1 MISSVQSLLAMSA
14 QDTSPKLVQ
23 FGAFEL
29 DLHRGELRKQG
40 VKVKLQEQPF
50 MVLQLLLDNP
60 GEIISRE
67 QLRSHVWP
75 ANTFVEFDQSLY
87 SAMARLRDALGD
99 SSESPRFVET
109 VARRGYRFIA
119 PVTVP
124 IVSAVS
130 SSGVTPAKSEPGR
143 GGQQLIGLRRLPTS
157 LLAGLVGGALLL
169 VTLLT
174 FDLLGARTWLY
185 SRNHPIRSIAVLPLE
200 NLSGDPA
207 QEYFADGMT
216 DELITDLAQV
226 GNLRVISR
234 TSAMSYKGTK
244 KTLPQ
249 IARELNVDAVLE
261 GSVVRSGD
269 RVRITAQLIQAQE
282 DRHIWAHSYE
292 RDLRNVLALQG
303 EIARDIVGEVR
314 GSLRPAPSA
323 RPVNPESYEAY
334 LRGRHDLNKATSEA
348 DLESSISNFQ
358 LAIAKD
364 PQSGLAYSGLAVAYA
379 ALADFYRAPK
389 EVMPRAREA
398 ATRALQLDET
408 LSEAHDALG
417 WVEFAY
423 EWNWPLAEQH
433 LKRAL
438 ELNPYNALAHDHY
451 AYFLASLRGRDEAFA
466 ENQLA
471 RELDPFSLT
480 ILADSSF
487 YFYMGRQYDRAID
500 QGQKALQLDP
510 RCYTCRT
517 YVALAEVQKG
527 QFREATQEIEP
538 VKFPEAAPIDVATT
552 VSILALA
559 GEMTRATFLEKS
571 LQVQLKQRYVCPYEI
586 ATGYTALGKK
596 EDAFKWLQKSYEAR
610 SICMIWLNSEPRFDP
625 LRSDPRFAAL
635 VRQVGLPERH

>member
-1 MISSVQSLLAMSA
+1 MPAPAS
-14 QDTSPKLVQ
+14 TTERVQ
-23 FGAFEL
+23 FGVFEL
-29 DLHRGELRKQG
+29 DLQNAELRKSG
-40 VKVKLQEQPF
+40 VKVKLQEQPLKI
-50 MVLQLLLDNP
+50 LQTLLENP
-60 GEIISRE
+60 GQIVTRE
-67 QLRSHVWP
+67 ELRGRIWP
-75 ANTFVEFDQSLY
+75 ANTFVEFDQGLY
-87 SAMARLRDALGD
+87 NAMARLRDALGD
-99 SSESPRFVET
+99 ASENPRFIQT
-109 VARRGYRFIA
+109 VARRGYKFIA
-119 PVTVP
+119 PVTLP
-124 IVSAVS
+124 AGESSPEISPKTEVSRWPWVHRWIS
-130 SSGVTPAKSEPGR
+130 SV
-143 GGQQLIGLRRLPTS
+143 
-157 LLAGLVGGALLL
+157 LAGLLGGALLL
-169 VTLLT
+169 VVVFG
-174 FDLLGARTWLY
+174 FDIAGAREWLR
-185 SRNHPIRSIAVLPLE
+185 SRILPIRSLAVLPLQ
-200 NLSGDPA
+200 NLSNDP
-207 QEYFADGMT
+207 QQDYFADGIT
-216 DELITDLAQV
+216 DELITEFAQV

-269 RVRITAQLIQAQE
+269 RVRITAQLIHAQG

-314 GSLRPAPSA
+314 ANLRPTPSA
-323 RPVNPESYEAY
+323 RQVNPESYEAY
-334 LRGRHDLNKATSEA
+334 LRGRHDLNNATSEA

-389 EVMPRAREA
+389 EVMPKAKEA
-398 ATRALQLDET
+398 ATRALHLDET

-423 EWNWPLAEQH
+423 EWNWPLAEQN

-451 AYFLASLRGRDEAFA
+451 AYFLASLRGRDEAFV

-517 YVALAEVQKG
+517 YVALSEVQKG

-559 GEMTRATFLEKS
+559 GETTRAMSLEKS
-571 LQVQLKQRYVCPYEI
+571 LQVQMTQRYVCPYEV

-596 EDAFKWLQKSYEAR
+596 DDAFKWLQKSYEAH
-610 SICMIWLNSEPRFDP
+610 SICLIWLNSEPRFDP

-635 VRQVGLPERH
+635 VRQVGLPERN

>member
-1 MISSVQSLLAMSA
+1 MPA
-14 QDTSPKLVQ
+14 QETSPKVLQ
-23 FGAFEL
+23 FGVFEL
-29 DLHRGELRKQG
+29 DLRRGELRKEG
-40 VKVKLQEQPF
+40 VKVKLQDQPLK
-50 MVLQLLLDNP
+50 VLQFLLENP
-60 GEIISRE
+60 GQIVTRE
-67 QLRSHVWP
+67 QLRAHVWP
-75 ANTFVEFDQSLY
+75 ADTFVEFDQGLY

-99 SSESPRFVET
+99 ASENPRFIQT
-109 VARRGYRFIA
+109 VARRGYKFIA
-119 PVTVP
+119 PVTLP
-124 IVSAVS
+124 AGES
-130 SSGVTPAKSEPGR
+130 SSEISPKAEVSRWPWVHR
-143 GGQQLIGLRRLPTS
+143 WTS
-157 LLAGLVGGALLL
+157 GALAGLLGGALLL
-169 VTLLT
+169 VVVFG
-174 FDLLGARTWLY
+174 FDVAGARQWLR
-185 SRNHPIRSIAVLPLE
+185 SRISPIRSLAVLPLQ
-200 NLSGDPA
+200 NLSNDP
-207 QEYFADGMT
+207 QQDYFADGMT
-216 DELITDLAQV
+216 DELITELAQV
-226 GNLRVISR
+226 GSLRVISR

-261 GSVVRSGD
+261 GSVVHSGD
-269 RVRITAQLIQAQE
+269 RVRITAQLIQAQG
-282 DRHIWAHSYE
+282 DRHIWARSYE
-292 RDLRNVLALQG
+292 RDLRSVLALQG

-314 GSLRPAPSA
+314 ANLRPTSSA
-323 RPVNPESYEAY
+323 RQVNPESYEAY
-334 LRGRHDLNKATSEA
+334 LRGRHDLNNATSEA
-348 DLESSISNFQ
+348 ELESSISNFR

-389 EVMPRAREA
+389 EVMPKAKDA
-398 ATRALQLDET
+398 ATDALHLDET

-471 RELDPFSLT
+471 RELDPFSLAV
-480 ILADSSF
+480 LADSSF

-517 YVALAEVQKG
+517 YVALSEVQKG
-527 QFREATQEIEP
+527 QFREATQEIGP

-559 GEMTRATFLEKS
+559 GETTRARSLEKS
-571 LQVQLKQRYVCPYEI
+571 LQVQMTQRYICPYEV

-596 EDAFKWLQKSYEAR
+596 DDAFKWLQKSYEAR
-610 SICMIWLNSEPRFDP
+610 SICVIWLNSEPRFDP

-635 VRQVGLPERH
+635 VRQVGLPERN

>member
-1 MISSVQSLLAMSA
+1 M
-14 QDTSPKLVQ
+14 Q
-23 FGAFEL
+23 FGVFEL
-29 DLHRGELRKQG
+29 DLQNAELRKSG
-40 VKVKLQEQPF
+40 VKVKLQEQPLKI
-50 MVLQLLLDNP
+50 LQTLLENP
-60 GEIISRE
+60 GQIVTRQE
-67 QLRSHVWP
+67 LRGRIWP
-75 ANTFVEFDQSLY
+75 ANTFVEFDQGLY
-87 SAMARLRDALGD
+87 NAMARLRDALGD
-99 SSESPRFVET
+99 ASENPRFIQT
-109 VARRGYRFIA
+109 VARRGYKFIA
-119 PVTVP
+119 PVTLP
-124 IVSAVS
+124 AGESSPEISPKTEVSRWPWVHRWIS
-130 SSGVTPAKSEPGR
+130 SV
-143 GGQQLIGLRRLPTS
+143 
-157 LLAGLVGGALLL
+157 LAGLLGGALLL
-169 VTLLT
+169 AAVFG
-174 FDLLGARTWLY
+174 FDVAGAREWLR
-185 SRNHPIRSIAVLPLE
+185 SRISPIRSLAVLPLQ
-200 NLSGDPA
+200 NLSNDP
-207 QEYFADGMT
+207 QQDYFADGMT
-216 DELITDLAQV
+216 DELTTELAEV

-269 RVRITAQLIQAQE
+269 RVRITAQLIQAQG

-314 GSLRPAPSA
+314 ANLRLTPSA
-323 RPVNPESYEAY
+323 RQVNPESYEAY
-334 LRGRHDLNKATSEA
+334 LRGRHDLNNATSEA

-389 EVMPRAREA
+389 EVMPQAKEA
-398 ATRALQLDET
+398 ATRALHLDET

-423 EWNWPLAEQH
+423 EWNWPLAEQN

-517 YVALAEVQKG
+517 YVALSEVQKG

-559 GEMTRATFLEKS
+559 GETTRATSLEKS
-571 LQVQLKQRYVCPYEI
+571 LQVQMTQRYVCPYEV

-596 EDAFKWLQKSYEAR
+596 DDAFQWLQKSYEAH
-610 SICMIWLNSEPRFDP
+610 SICLIWLNSEPRFDP

-635 VRQVGLPERH
+635 VRQVGLPERN

>member
-1 MISSVQSLLAMSA
+1 MSA

-40 VKVKLQEQPF
+40 VKVRLQKQPLKI
-50 MVLQLLLDNP
+50 LQLLLDNP

-75 ANTFVEFDQSLY
+75 ADTFVEFDQSLY

-99 SSESPRFVET
+99 PSESPRFVET

-119 PVTVP
+119 PVAVP
-124 IVSAVS
+124 TFSANS
-130 SSGVTPAKSEPGR
+130 PNGDIRAKTEVDRRVP
-143 GGQQLIGLRRLPTS
+143 QLVAFRRLVTG

-169 VTLLT
+169 AVVLA
-174 FDLLGARTWLY
+174 FDLLGARSWLY
-185 SRNHPIRSIAVLPLE
+185 SRTHPIRSIVVLPLE
-200 NLSGDPA
+200 NLSHDPE

-216 DELITDLAQV
+216 DELTTEVAQV

-261 GSVVRSGD
+261 GSVLRSGD
-269 RVRITAQLIQAQE
+269 RVRITAQLVQAQG

-314 GSLRPAPSA
+314 ANLRPTPSA

-334 LRGRHDLNKATSEA
+334 LRGRHDLNNATSEA
-348 DLESSISNFQ
+348 GLESSISNFQ

-389 EVMPRAREA
+389 EVMPQAKEA
-398 ATRALQLDET
+398 ATRALHLDET

-417 WVEFAY
+417 WVQFAY
-423 EWNWPLAEQH
+423 EWNWPFAEQH

-487 YFYMGRQYDRAID
+487 YFYMGRQYDRAIN

-510 RCYTCRT
+510 NCYTCRT
-517 YVALAEVQKG
+517 YIALSEVQKG
-527 QFREATQEIEP
+527 QFREATEEIEP

-552 VSILALA
+552 VSIFALA
-559 GEMTRATFLEKS
+559 GETTRATSLEKS
-571 LQVQLKQRYVCPYEI
+571 LQVQMTQRYICPYEV
-586 ATGYTALGKK
+586 ATGYAALGKK
-596 EDAFKWLQKSYEAR
+596 DDAFKWLQKSYEAH
-610 SICMIWLNSEPRFDP
+610 SICVIWLNSDPRFDP

-635 VRQVGLPERH
+635 VRQVGLPKRN

>member
-1 MISSVQSLLAMSA
+1 MPAPAS
-14 QDTSPKLVQ
+14 TTERVQ
-23 FGAFEL
+23 FGVFEL
-29 DLHRGELRKQG
+29 DLQNAELRKSG
-40 VKVKLQEQPF
+40 VKVKLQEQPLKI
-50 MVLQLLLDNP
+50 LQTLLENP
-60 GEIISRE
+60 GQIVTRE
-67 QLRSHVWP
+67 ELRGRIWP
-75 ANTFVEFDQSLY
+75 ANTFVEFDQGLY
-87 SAMARLRDALGD
+87 NAMARLRDTLGD
-99 SSESPRFVET
+99 ASENPRFIQT
-109 VARRGYRFIA
+109 VARRGYKFIA
-119 PVTVP
+119 PVTLP
-124 IVSAVS
+124 AGESSPEISPKTEVSRWPWVHRWMS
-130 SSGVTPAKSEPGR
+130 SV
-143 GGQQLIGLRRLPTS
+143 
-157 LLAGLVGGALLL
+157 LAGLLGGALLL
-169 VTLLT
+169 VVVFG
-174 FDLLGARTWLY
+174 FDVAGAREWLR
-185 SRNHPIRSIAVLPLE
+185 SRISPIRSLAVLPLQ
-200 NLSGDPA
+200 NLSNDP
-207 QEYFADGMT
+207 QQDYFADGMT
-216 DELITDLAQV
+216 DELITELAQV

-269 RVRITAQLIQAQE
+269 RVRITAQLIQAQG

-314 GSLRPAPSA
+314 ANLRPTPSA
-323 RPVNPESYEAY
+323 RQVNPESYEAY
-334 LRGRHDLNKATSEA
+334 LRGRHDLNNATSEA

-389 EVMPRAREA
+389 EVMPKAKEA
-398 ATRALQLDET
+398 ATRALHLDET

-423 EWNWPLAEQH
+423 EWNWPLAEQN

-517 YVALAEVQKG
+517 YVALSEVQKG

-559 GEMTRATFLEKS
+559 GETTRATSLEKS
-571 LQVQLKQRYVCPYEI
+571 LQVQMTQRYVCPYEV

-596 EDAFKWLQKSYEAR
+596 DDAFKWLQKSYEAH
-610 SICMIWLNSEPRFDP
+610 SICLIWLNSEPRFDP

-635 VRQVGLPERH
+635 VRQLGLPERN

>member
-1 MISSVQSLLAMSA
+1 MLA
-14 QDTSPKLVQ
+14 QDISPRIVQ

-29 DLHRGELRKQG
+29 DLQRGELRKQG
-40 VKVKLQEQPF
+40 VKVKLQEQPLK
-50 MVLQLLLDNP
+50 VLQLLLDNP
-60 GEIISRE
+60 GEIVSRE
-67 QLRSHVWP
+67 KLRSHVWP
-75 ANTFVEFDQSLY
+75 ADTFVEFDQGLY

-99 SSESPRFVET
+99 TSESPRFVET

-124 IVSAVS
+124 TAWLNGHTV
-130 SSGVTPAKSEPGR
+130 GKSEPSREAERLG
-143 GGQQLIGLRRLPTS
+143 GLRRVVTG
-157 LLAGLVGGALLL
+157 LLAGLIGGAGLLAAVL
-169 VTLLT
+169 AFNPGGVRAWLSS
-174 FDLLGARTWLY
+174 RTD
-185 SRNHPIRSIAVLPLE
+185 PIRSIAVLPLE

-216 DELITDLAQV
+216 DELITELAQV
-226 GNLRVISR
+226 GSLRVISR
-234 TSAMSYKGTK
+234 TSAMSYKSTK

-261 GSVVRSGD
+261 GSVVRAGD
-269 RVRITAQLIQAQE
+269 RVRITAQLIQARR
-282 DRHIWAHSYE
+282 DRHLFAHSYE
-292 RDLRNVLALQG
+292 RDLRNVFTLQR
-303 EIARDIVGEVR
+303 EIARDIVSEVR
-314 GSLRPAPSA
+314 VNLRPAPSA

-334 LRGRHDLNKATSEA
+334 LRGRHDLNNATSEA

-389 EVMPRAREA
+389 EVMPKAKEA
-398 ATRALQLDET
+398 ATHALRLDES

-417 WVEFAY
+417 WEEFAY
-423 EWNWPLAEQH
+423 EWNWPAAEQH

-466 ENQLA
+466 ENQVA
-471 RELDPFSLT
+471 RELDPFSLS

-510 RCYTCRT
+510 NCYTCRT
-517 YVALAEVQKG
+517 FIALSEVQRG
-527 QFREATQEIEP
+527 QFREAIQEIEP

-552 VSILALA
+552 VSILALG
-559 GEMTRATFLEKS
+559 GEARRARSVEKR
-571 LQVQLKQRYVCPYEI
+571 LQSQMAQRYVCPYEL
-586 ATGYTALGKK
+586 ATGYTALGQKD
-596 EDAFKWLQKSYEAR
+596 DAFKWLKESYEAH
-610 SICMIWLNSEPRFDP
+610 SICLIWLNSEPRFDA
-625 LRSDPRFAAL
+625 LRSDPRFVAL
-635 VRQVGLPERH
+635 VRQVGLPERN